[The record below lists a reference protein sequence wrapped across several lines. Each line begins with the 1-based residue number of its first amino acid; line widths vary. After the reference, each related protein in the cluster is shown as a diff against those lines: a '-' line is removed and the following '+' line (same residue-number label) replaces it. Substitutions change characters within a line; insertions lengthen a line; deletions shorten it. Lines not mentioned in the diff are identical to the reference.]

1 MEQHRSG
8 NVIRETKETSV
19 DLTIDLDGRGR
30 TDIHTGIG
38 FFDHMLTLLGA
49 HGRFDMVVNCHGDIE
64 VDGHHS
70 VEDIGIAMGQA
81 VSKALGDKRGI
92 NRYGTFF
99 LPMDEALV
107 MVSLDISGRPYL
119 VYDAGGP
126 MAPAIG
132 QYDTELTEEF
142 LRAFAFNAG
151 ITLHVKVM
159 YGTNSHHKVE
169 AIFKA
174 LGRAL
179 HQAAAINP
187 ETADEIPSTKGL
199 L

>member
-1 MEQHRSG
+1 MRSG
-8 NVIRETKETSV
+8 NVIRETRETKI
-19 DLTIDLDGRGR
+19 DLTIDLDGSGR
-30 TDIHTGIG
+30 ADVESGIG
-38 FFDHMLTLLGA
+38 FFNHMLTLFAA
-49 HGRFDMVVNCHGDIE
+49 HGRFDLVLNCAGDIE

-70 VEDIGIAMGQA
+70 VEDIGIALGQA
-81 VSKALGDKRGI
+81 VHKALGDKKGI
-92 NRYGTFF
+92 TRYGTFF
-99 LPMDEALV
+99 LPMDETLV
-107 MVSLDISGRPYL
+107 MVSLDISGRPFL
-119 VYDAGGP
+119 VYDAGGA
-126 MAPAIG
+126 MAPMIG

-179 HQAAAINP
+179 HAAVKINP
-187 ETADEIPSTKGL
+187 ETAGEIPSTKGML
-199 L
+199 

>member
-1 MEQHRSG
+1 MRSG
-8 NVIRETKETSV
+8 NVIRETRETKI
-19 DLTIDLDGRGR
+19 DLTIDLDGSGR
-30 TDIHTGIG
+30 ADVESGIG
-38 FFDHMLTLLGA
+38 FFNHMLTLLAA
-49 HGRFDMVVNCHGDIE
+49 HGRFDLVLNCDGDIE

-70 VEDIGIAMGQA
+70 VEDIGIALGQA
-81 VSKALGDKRGI
+81 VYKALGDKKGI
-92 NRYGTFF
+92 TRYGTFF
-99 LPMDEALV
+99 LPMDETLV
-107 MVSLDISGRPYL
+107 MVSLDISGRPFL
-119 VYDAGGP
+119 VYDAGGA
-126 MAPAIG
+126 MAPMIG

-179 HQAAAINP
+179 HAAVKINP
-187 ETADEIPSTKGL
+187 ETADEIPSTKGML
-199 L
+199 

>member
-1 MEQHRSG
+1 MRSG
-8 NVIRETKETSV
+8 NVMRETKETKI
-19 DLTIDLDGRGR
+19 DLTIDLDGSGR
-30 TDIHTGIG
+30 ADVESGIG
-38 FFDHMLTLLGA
+38 FFNHMLTLFAA
-49 HGRFDMVVNCHGDIE
+49 HGRFDLVLNCAGDIE

-70 VEDIGIAMGQA
+70 VEDIGIALGQA
-81 VSKALGDKRGI
+81 VQKALGDKKGI
-92 NRYGTFF
+92 TRYGTFV
-99 LPMDEALV
+99 LPMDETLV
-107 MVSLDISGRPYL
+107 MVSLDISGRPFL
-119 VYDAGGP
+119 VYDAGGA
-126 MAPAIG
+126 MAPMIG

-179 HQAAAINP
+179 HAAVKINP
-187 ETADEIPSTKGL
+187 ETAGEIPSTKGML
-199 L
+199 